1 MAKITYISNADLFN
15 NKPPSYYLRGAGT
28 QGTQGTQ
35 GIQGISGGG
44 GGGGQGIQGIQGIT
58 GSQGAQGTQ
67 GIQGRQGI
75 QGASGSGSMTDASF
89 GAGLHWVT
97 GVLEASLG
105 DTMTFTNGAIDSSI
119 WDVSL
124 GTATVYLK
132 DPSHNLELS
141 YIEMTENGGE
151 LLFVDMPFSS
161 APIGVEESYTMR
173 IDGSNALKIYGV
185 SASDALSEIGVVV
198 EANYLCFGSPQTNGS
213 WRFLIDASELQ
224 TEKRIAGS
232 WIQISRTSTK
242 QILTDAEPVFWNMNI
257 SSTAQVT
264 LGASRSLDV
273 SNAISGDN
281 GTLIVIQGGSGSY
294 TLTLPSGSLTQG
306 GEYSLSTAVASKDI
320 LSFFYDG
327 SNYFWNV
334 GKAYA

>member
-1 MAKITYISNADLFN
+1 
-15 NKPPSYYLRGAGT
+15 
-28 QGTQGTQ
+28 
-35 GIQGISGGG
+35 
-44 GGGGQGIQGIQGIT
+44 
-58 GSQGAQGTQ
+58 
-67 GIQGRQGI
+67 
-75 QGASGSGSMTDASF
+75 MTDASF

-185 SASDALSEIGVVV
+185 SASDALSEMAVVV
-198 EANYLCFGSPQTNGS
+198 EANYLSLGDPATNGS
-213 WRFLIDASELQ
+213 WRLRVDASGLQ
-224 TEKRIAGS
+224 IEKR
-232 WIQISRTSTK
+232 
-242 QILTDAEPVFWNMNI
+242 V
-257 SSTAQVT
+257 
-264 LGASRSLDV
+264 
-273 SNAISGDN
+273 
-281 GTLIVIQGGSGSY
+281 GGVW
-294 TLTLPSGSLTQG
+294 TQK
-306 GEYSLSTAVASKDI
+306 GEFK
-320 LSFFYDG
+320 
-327 SNYFWNV
+327 
-334 GKAYA
+334 